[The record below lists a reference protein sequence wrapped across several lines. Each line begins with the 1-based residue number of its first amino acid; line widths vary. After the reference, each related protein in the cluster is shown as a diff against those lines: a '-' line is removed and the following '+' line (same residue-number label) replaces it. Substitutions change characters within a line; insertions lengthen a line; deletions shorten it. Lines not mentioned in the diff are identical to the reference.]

1 MILHYQDIPKS
12 NISFHTK
19 LKYSDNCSFIP
30 ISFKNNHAIQTPMMY
45 IPYGIFTNEN
55 NKRFLDITFYNID
68 NDTILRDFYNSL
80 KKIFRIIQKKY
91 KNIKVNSFL
100 KNTIFG
106 DSLRLKIDQNALFF
120 NEAKQKID
128 TVKSNYYG
136 RFLISLYGLWII
148 NDQIWVQWILLQA
161 KMIEPVFF
169 KSLLIDETIIPNNKH
184 IQKNKNIPPPPPLPQ
199 FKNYDP
205 KIKIVKKN
213 KTIKKT
219 EKHFDVP
226 TIEELK
232 TILSNLK
239 KSNLRENKI

>member
-12 NISFHTK
+12 TISFHTK

-55 NKRFLDITFYNID
+55 NKRFLDITFYNIE

-100 KNTIFG
+100 KNTSFG
-106 DSLRLKIDQNALFF
+106 DSVRLKIDQNALFF

-128 TVKSNYYG
+128 SIKSNLYG
-136 RFLISLYGLWII
+136 QFLISLHGMWVI
-148 NDQIWVQWILLQA
+148 NDEIWIQWILIQG
-161 KMIEPVFF
+161 KIKTPVYFNN
-169 KSLLIDETIIPNNKH
+169 LLIDENIKEPILNNK
-184 IQKNKNIPPPPPLPQ
+184 IKNNIPPPPPLPQ
-199 FKNYDP
+199 FKKTDS
-205 KIKIVKKN
+205 KIKIIKK
-213 KTIKKT
+213 KKT
-219 EKHFDVP
+219 EKKSEKHFEVP
-226 TIEELK
+226 TIEVLQ

-239 KSNLRENKI
+239 NVN

>member
-12 NISFHTK
+12 TISFHTK

-68 NDTILRDFYNSL
+68 NDIILRDFYNSL

-100 KNTIFG
+100 KNTSFG
-106 DSLRLKIDQNALFF
+106 DSVRLKIDQNALFF

-128 TVKSNYYG
+128 SIKSNLYG
-136 RFLISLYGLWII
+136 QFLISLHGMWNI
-148 NDQIWVQWILLQA
+148 NDEIWIQWILIQG
-161 KMIEPVFF
+161 KIKTPVYF
-169 KSLLIDETIIPNNKH
+169 SNLLIDENIKEPILNNQFK
-184 IQKNKNIPPPPPLPQ
+184 KNIPPPPPLPQ
-199 FKNYDP
+199 FKKTNS
-205 KIKIVKKN
+205 KIKI
-213 KTIKKT
+213 IKKKKMENKS
-219 EKHFDVP
+219 EKHFEVP
-226 TIEELK
+226 TIEELQ

-239 KSNLRENKI
+239 NVN